1 MMELFQPHGPRG
13 WSYNHQLSRRDSQG
27 TLYLCSMIT
36 KEKVLEA
43 LRNVDDPDLKKD
55 IVTLGMV
62 KDIEINGKNVAFT
75 VVLTTPACPMKE
87 LIKKACENAIMHY
100 VDKDAVPLVNMTANV
115 TTQRQGNVLPG
126 VKNIIAVA
134 SGKGGVGKSTVSA
147 NLACA
152 LAMQGARVGLIDAD
166 IYGPS
171 VPIMFDVVNEK
182 PMLRDINGKSYLV
195 PVESYGVKL
204 LSIGF
209 FADTNQAVVWRGPIA
224 VRALN
229 QLLSEADWGELDYMI
244 VDLPPGTG
252 DIHLSLVSAVPLTGA
267 VIVSTPQNVAL
278 ADARKAISM
287 FRMPAI
293 NVPVLGIVEN
303 MAYFTPAELPE
314 NKYYI
319 FGREGAARLAED
331 LDVPLLGQIPLVQS
345 ICEAGDAGR
354 PAVLQKNTPQAIAF
368 AELAGN
374 IAQQVAI
381 RNSMTKEPVA

>member
-1 MMELFQPHGPRG
+1 M
-13 WSYNHQLSRRDSQG
+13 N
-27 TLYLCSMIT
+27 IT
-36 KEKVLEA
+36 QEQVIDA
-43 LRNVDDPDLKKD
+43 LRHVDDPDLKKD
-55 IVTLGMV
+55 LVTLGMV
-62 KDIEINGKNVAFT
+62 KDIVIDGNNVSFT

-87 LIKKACENAIMHY
+87 LIKKACENAIIHY

-115 TTQRQGNVLPG
+115 TTQRQGNVLPN

-134 SGKGGVGKSTVSA
+134 SGKGGVGKSTVAA

-182 PMLRDINGKSYLV
+182 PMLRDINGKSFLV

-209 FADTNQAVVWRGPIA
+209 FADMNQAIVWRGPIA

-229 QLLSEADWGELDYMI
+229 QLLSEADWGDLDYMI

-252 DIHLSLVSAVPLTGA
+252 DIHLSLVAAVPITGA

-278 ADARKAISM
+278 ADAKKAVAM

-293 NVPVLGIVEN
+293 NVPVLGIIEN

-319 FGREGAARLAED
+319 FGREGAIRLAEN
-331 LDVPLLGQIPLVQS
+331 LEIPLLGQIPLVQS

-354 PAVLQKNTPQAIAF
+354 PAVLQKTTPQALAF
-368 AELAGN
+368 LELAGN

-381 RNSMTKEPVA
+381 RNSIVKEPVA